1 MHTHPLT
8 RCTRGVRPRRSAE
21 PPEPAPRPPHA
32 DRLPPARK
40 CCPVHRPPRLRR
52 PAWPR
57 ITPPGAL
64 RGQGR
69 GARPAAPPRSGL
81 RSAPVSS
88 MQHGAQLTPFS
99 VDARNDAGASVVT
112 VSPSIYQEQT
122 QQLKGCVCFINC
134 DVLGG
139 LLLRGF
145 AAAVPGS
152 ASAPCPPPPAAVCV
166 GASAGL
172 RVCESAV
179 SSS

>member
-1 MHTHPLT
+1 MHT
-8 RCTRGVRPRRSAE
+8 GSAAAAVCG
-21 PPEPAPRPPHA
+21 APRARPPPP
-32 DRLPPARK
+32 LPPPACRQVA
-40 CCPVHRPPRLRR
+40 PGPEMLPRAPPPPRLRR

-88 MQHGAQLTPFS
+88 MQRGAQLTPFS

-172 RVCESAV
+172 RACEPAV
-179 SSS
+179 SSC